1 MSFSWAG
8 QMPQKGDPSL
18 CGLSLHSIMR
28 TKEGKGDVSY
38 HLIHLPSQLNSSLC
52 LRGGMVLMYR
62 GAGLGEVSGAV

>member
-1 MSFSWAG
+1 
-8 QMPQKGDPSL
+8 MPQKGDPSL

-28 TKEGKGDVSY
+28 TKEGKGDVGY